1 MSTKSPFTLRFLK
14 EAKNR
19 YKETGLFWG
28 ALTLFSACF
37 IATNDK
43 WLMMKFGSSGAGK
56 TISDRVAIEAFGQK
70 HTPLTI
76 SGRLTPAGMAKVM
89 RKAEENLKSKEDLES
104 FRRAKLIFVEDLSRC
119 TTHYLKLT
127 ALQFLAGLTKT
138 TELDDLTSDGGTLG
152 GNLGNEPKKCMVAG
166 TPSDWEEIASTS
178 LYNEFIDRR
187 SLTGIALMSPK
198 EWQIREGMAKASTVH
213 ENDWQIILGWRDMIR
228 GLDITTYNGPMKGGI
243 VGPHRLMMYEKLS
256 SFKRFPENVFGMIDS
271 LAEGHAR
278 INGRDEI
285 LPEDY
290 EIIDKLFTRFLI
302 LADMK
307 KKELFIVEELVRS
320 HGMLTLEDLSYRLR
334 KRARSEDLPDL
345 FVVRRTISNYANSS
359 KYLMKTRACRSNPS
373 WIMLSLTLRNLF
385 KQWDKDVGEILKCS
399 NST

>member
-1 MSTKSPFTLRFLK
+1 MLTRSPFTVKFLT

-28 ALTLFSACF
+28 TLILFSACF

-56 TISDRVAIEAFGQK
+56 TISDRVAIEAFGTK

-89 RKAEENLKSKEDLES
+89 RRAEENLQVKEDLET

-138 TELDDLTSDGGTLG
+138 TILDDLTSEGGTLG

-178 LYNEFIDRR
+178 MYNEFIDRR

-198 EWQIREGMAKASTVH
+198 EWQIREAMARVNTIHK
-213 ENDWQIILGWRDMIR
+213 EDWNIILSWKDMIR
-228 GLDITTYNGPMKGGI
+228 SLDISTYNGPMRPGAI
-243 VGPHRLMMYEKLS
+243 GPHRIMLYEKLA

-278 INGRDEI
+278 LNGRDTV

-290 EIIDKLFTRFLI
+290 EVIDKLFTRFLI
-302 LADMK
+302 IADMK

-320 HGMLTLEDLSYRLR
+320 HGILTIEQLSYRLR
-334 KRARSEDLPDL
+334 KRARTEDLPDL
-345 FVVRRTISNYANSS
+345 FVVRKTISNYANAS
-359 KYLMKTRACRSNPS
+359 KYLEKTRACRSNPS
-373 WIMLSLTLRNLF
+373 LIMLSKALRDLF
-385 KQWDKDVGEILKCS
+385 KRWDNDVGDMLKC
-399 NST
+399 NSV

>member
-1 MSTKSPFTLRFLK
+1 MLSSSPFTVKFLT

-28 ALTLFSACF
+28 ALTLFSGCF
-37 IATNDK
+37 VATNDK

-56 TISDRVAIEAFGQK
+56 TISDRVAIETFGQK

-89 RKAEENLKSKEDLES
+89 RKAEDNLKSRETLEA

-138 TELDDLTSDGGTLG
+138 TEMDDLTSEGGTFG
-152 GNLGNEPKKCMVAG
+152 GNLGDEPKKCMVAG

-198 EWQIREGMAKASTVH
+198 EWQVREAMAKTNTVYQ
-213 ENDWQIILGWRDMIR
+213 NDWQIILGWRDMIR
-228 GLDITTYNGPMKGGI
+228 SLDVSTYNGPMRGKT
-243 VGPHRLMMYEKLS
+243 VGPHRLAIYEKLS
-256 SFKRFPENVFGMIDS
+256 LFKRFPENVFGMIDS

-290 EIIDKLFTRFLI
+290 EVIDKLFIRFLI
-302 LADMK
+302 IADMK
-307 KKELFIVEELVRS
+307 KKELFIVEELIRS
-320 HGMLTLEDLSYRLR
+320 HGVLTLEDLSYRLR
-334 KRARSEDLPDL
+334 KRSKSEDLPDL
-345 FVVRRTISNYANSS
+345 LFVRKTITNYANSS
-359 KYLMKTRACRSNPS
+359 KYLIKTLACRKNPA
-373 WIMLSLTLRNLF
+373 WVMLSQSLREMF
-385 KQWDKDVGEILKCS
+385 KQWDRDVGDILKCQS
-399 NST
+399 K

>member
-1 MSTKSPFTLRFLK
+1 VKQTNSPFTVKFLK
-14 EAKNR
+14 EAKIK

-28 ALTLFSACF
+28 TLTLFSSCF
-37 IATNDK
+37 IVTNDK
-43 WLMMKFGSSGAGK
+43 WLIMKFGSSGAGK
-56 TISDRVAIEAFGQK
+56 TISDRVALEAFGERHK
-70 HTPLTI
+70 PLTI

-89 RKAEENLKSKEDLES
+89 RRAEENPKAKEDLEA

-138 TELDDLTSDGGTLG
+138 TELDDLTSDGGTFGGDLG
-152 GNLGNEPKKCMVAG
+152 PEPKKCMVAG

-198 EWQIREGMAKASTVH
+198 EWTIREGIAKASTEH
-213 ENDWQIILGWRDMIR
+213 KDDWQIILGWKDMIR
-228 GLDITTYNGPMKGGI
+228 SLDITPYYGPMKDGI
-243 VGPHRLMMYEKLS
+243 TGPHRLKMYEKLAG
-256 SFKRFPENVFGMIDS
+256 FKRFPENVFGMIDS

-278 INGRDEI
+278 INGRDQI

-290 EIIDKLFTRFLI
+290 EVIDKLFSRFLVI
-302 LADMK
+302 ADMK

-320 HGMLTLEDLSYRLR
+320 QGALTLEELSYRLR
-334 KRARSEDLPDL
+334 KRARTEDLPDL
-345 FVVRRTISNYANSS
+345 FIVRKTISNYANAS
-359 KYLMKTRACRSNPS
+359 KYLMKTTACRNKPAL
-373 WIMLSLTLRNLF
+373 IILSPALRDLF
-385 KQWDKDVGEILKCS
+385 KQWDMEVARLIS
-399 NST
+399 NGP